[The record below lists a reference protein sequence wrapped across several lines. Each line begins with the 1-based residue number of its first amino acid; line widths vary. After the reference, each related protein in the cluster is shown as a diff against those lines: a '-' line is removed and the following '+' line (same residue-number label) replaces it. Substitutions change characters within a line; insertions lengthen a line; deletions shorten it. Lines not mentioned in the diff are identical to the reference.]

1 MRNKTTGKEL
11 TAMLLCLCLLSCSA
25 DVHLDEHENETETAD
40 TRETTGEYS
49 LEKPAWAD
57 AVSFNKGNTNSVSK
71 NGKVERTSRADA
83 VSTMYA
89 DSFDDAFG
97 SVETITVYAEDNAGL
112 PDGYDIKAYKNEK
125 KGVFYLFL
133 PCRVDKGAVAVR
145 TLHSDGCETGV
156 YTLNFNSDTNY
167 GVYSGGVYYLSLIH
181 I

>member
-25 DVHLDEHENETETAD
+25 DVHLDEPENETESE
-40 TRETTGEYS
+40 ETQSAYS
-49 LEKPAWAD
+49 LDKPAWAD

-97 SVETITVYAEDNAGL
+97 SVETITVYAEEERVL
-112 PDGYDIKAYKNEK
+112 SPDGRYE
-125 KGVFYLFL
+125 G
-133 PCRVDKGAVAVR
+133 
-145 TLHSDGCETGV
+145 
-156 YTLNFNSDTNY
+156 
-167 GVYSGGVYYLSLIH
+167 
-181 I
+181 

>member
-1 MRNKTTGKEL
+1 MFKKTITVYLHYIKCFKSTIFGASEEYMRNKTTGKEL

-49 LEKPAWAD
+49 LDKPAWAD

-71 NGKVERTSRADA
+71 NGKVERTSRAEA

-112 PDGYDIKAYKNEK
+112 PD
-125 KGVFYLFL
+125 
-133 PCRVDKGAVAVR
+133 
-145 TLHSDGCETGV
+145 
-156 YTLNFNSDTNY
+156 
-167 GVYSGGVYYLSLIH
+167 
-181 I
+181 